1 MKKRFTCGDNQGY
14 PCYFGFG
21 SKTLIPT
28 VTDDDMLNIH
38 IGVLRERD
46 KYKVGE
52 EIPNF
57 TVKDLSHLWGT
68 MAFKDPDS
76 LRAIIKELNKSLDW
90 WEEELTKSKQYA
102 DHFRN
107 PTKKEEIK

>member
-21 SKTLIPT
+21 SKTLLTTI
-28 VTDDDMLNIH
+28 DADDMLNVH
-38 IGVLRERD
+38 IAVLKKHGE
-46 KYKVGE
+46 YKVGE
-52 EIPNF
+52 EIPHF
-57 TVKDLSHLWGT
+57 KASVVSHLWGT
-68 MAFKDPDS
+68 VIIKDPDS

-107 PTKKEEIK
+107 PTKKEENK